1 MVERHR
7 LNKDAVVRLL
17 FTLSSFILFS
27 FSLVAAQTQ
36 VQPSVSYQLSFTN
49 AVHHEAAIQ
58 ARFEGVTSA
67 SLLLSMSSAS
77 PGRYAPHA
85 FAKNLYDLT
94 ATDGTGKVLPL
105 QRISPS
111 QWSVG
116 QHNGTVIVNYRL
128 YGDWGDGTYNQ
139 IDRTHAHLNMP
150 ATLLFASDFAQQS
163 ASVRFDLPDT
173 RWKVATQLQL
183 QADGSYVAPD
193 LQYLMDS
200 PVELSAFSLR
210 SWKVADQQSEATIHL
225 ALHHQGTEQQLDTF
239 TEKAKAVVAEQQKIF
254 GEYPKFDYGQYVF
267 IADYL
272 PYVDGDG
279 MEHRNSTILTDE
291 RSLKAA
297 NYAQIETLSHEFFH
311 AWNVERLRP
320 ADLEPFDFQRANMS
334 RSLWFAEG
342 VTNYYGKLTLS
353 RTGHFD
359 LPAYLDKAVTALNKV
374 MQSPGRQFSPATGM
388 SEMAP
393 FVDAAVSVDPTNYAN
408 SYISYYTYGE
418 VLGLA
423 LDLTLRTEFDGLSLD
438 LLMRKLWLDYGKTG
452 RFYTEQ
458 DVEQA
463 LAALTADPDFAKNF
477 FNRYIN
483 GQQLP
488 DFKALFAAM
497 GLTLASANP
506 TQAFLTS
513 ATLLE
518 QNKQLK
524 VDSNTLIGTPL
535 YQAGVDKGDLL
546 LKLGSYKLSSKAQW
560 DKALARYKPGDS
572 AELSF
577 SSRGKTYTTA
587 VTFTA
592 DPVMALT
599 ENKEASAE
607 QLAKRAL
614 WLKAQP

>member
-1 MVERHR
+1 MVKRH
-7 LNKDAVVRLL
+7 LLKKDLVVRLS
-17 FTLSSFILFS
+17 FALSCVFLCS
-27 FSLVAAQTQ
+27 FSLLAAETS
-36 VQPSVSYQLSFTN
+36 VKPAVSYQLSFAN
-49 AVHHEAAIQ
+49 AAHHEAVIQ
-58 ARFEGVTSA
+58 ARFDGVSSA
-67 SLLLSMSSAS
+67 NLLLSMSSAS

-85 FAKNLYDLT
+85 FAKNIYDLK
-94 ATDGTGKVLPL
+94 ATDSTGKELPL
-105 QRISPS
+105 RRIGPS

-116 QHNGTVIVNYRL
+116 QHDGTVIVNYRL
-128 YGDWGDGTYNQ
+128 YGDRADGTYNQ
-139 IDRTHAHLNMP
+139 IDRSHAHLNMP
-150 ATLLFASDFAQQS
+150 ATLLFSNDYAALPSS
-163 ASVRFDLPDT
+163 LRFDLPDP

-183 QADGSYVAPD
+183 QSDGSYTAPD

-200 PVELSAFSLR
+200 PVELSAFSSR
-210 SWKVADQQSEATIHL
+210 SWQVADHQSEATIHL
-225 ALHHQGTEQQLDTF
+225 VMHHQGTEQQLDIF

-291 RSLKAA
+291 SSLLEA

-334 RSLWFAEG
+334 RNLWFAEG

-359 LPAYLDKAVTALNKV
+359 LATYLEKTVEALNRV
-374 MQSPGRQFSPATGM
+374 QLSPGRQFFAATGM
-388 SEMAP
+388 SELAP

-408 SYISYYTYGE
+408 SFISYYTYGE

-423 LDLTLRTEFDGLSLD
+423 LDLTLRTEFEGLNLD
-438 LLMRKLWLDYGKTG
+438 LLMRKLWQDFGKTG

-458 DVEQA
+458 DLQQA
-463 LAALTADPDFAKNF
+463 LATLTANPDFAKNF
-477 FNRYIN
+477 FSRYIDS
-483 GQQLP
+483 QQLP
-488 DFKALFAAM
+488 DFKTLFAAM
-497 GLTLASANP
+497 GLKLAPAQP
-506 TQAFLTS
+506 KQAFLTA

-535 YQAGVDKGDLL
+535 YQAGVDKGDVL
-546 LKLGSYKLSSKAQW
+546 LKLGRYKLSSKAQW
-560 DKALARYKPGDS
+560 DKALSYYKVGDT

-577 SSRGKTYTTA
+577 SSRGKNYSTQ
-587 VTFTA
+587 VTFSA
-592 DPVMALT
+592 DPSWALT
-599 ENKEASAE
+599 EDKDATAE

-614 WLKAQP
+614 WLKAQR

>member
-1 MVERHR
+1 
-7 LNKDAVVRLL
+7 
-17 FTLSSFILFS
+17 
-27 FSLVAAQTQ
+27 
-36 VQPSVSYQLSFTN
+36 
-49 AVHHEAAIQ
+49 
-58 ARFEGVTSA
+58 
-67 SLLLSMSSAS
+67 
-77 PGRYAPHA
+77 
-85 FAKNLYDLT
+85 
-94 ATDGTGKVLPL
+94 
-105 QRISPS
+105 
-111 QWSVG
+111 
-116 QHNGTVIVNYRL
+116 
-128 YGDWGDGTYNQ
+128 
-139 IDRTHAHLNMP
+139 
-150 ATLLFASDFAQQS
+150 
-163 ASVRFDLPDT
+163 SVRFDLPDA

-225 ALHHQGTEQQLDTF
+225 TLHHQGTEQQFDTF

-334 RSLWFAEG
+334 RNLWFAEG

-374 MQSPGRQFSPATGM
+374 MQSPGRQFFPATGM

-423 LDLTLRTEFDGLSLD
+423 LDLTLRTEFEGLSLD
-438 LLMRKLWLDYGKTG
+438 LLMRKLWLEYGKTG

-458 DVEQA
+458 DLEQA

-477 FNRYIN
+477 FSRYIN

-497 GLTLASANP
+497 GLTLAPAKP

-535 YQAGVDKGDLL
+535 YQAGVDQGDLL
-546 LKLGSYKLSSKAQW
+546 LKLGSYKISSKAQW
-560 DKALARYKPGDS
+560 DKALARYKVGDS

-592 DPVMALT
+592 DPALALT
-599 ENKEASAE
+599 ENKEAGAA

>member
-1 MVERHR
+1 M
-7 LNKDAVVRLL
+7 RLL
-17 FTLSSFILFS
+17 LALSSSILFS
-27 FSLVAAQTQ
+27 SGLLCAEPAVKPA
-36 VQPSVSYQLSFTN
+36 VSYQLSFSN
-49 AVHHEAAIQ
+49 AAHHEAAIE
-58 ARFEGVTSA
+58 ARFDNVRTA
-67 SLLLSMSSAS
+67 NLLLSMSSAS

-85 FAKNLYDLT
+85 FAKNIYDLK
-94 ATDGTGKVLPL
+94 ATDSAGKVLPL
-105 QRISPS
+105 LRISPS

-116 QHNGTVIVNYRL
+116 QHDGTVVVQYRL

-150 ATLLFASDFAQQS
+150 ATLLFATDYAAQPVS
-163 ASVRFDLPDT
+163 LRFYLPDA
-173 RWKVATQLQL
+173 RWKVATQLKHE
-183 QADGSYVAPD
+183 ADGSYSAPD

-200 PVELSAFSLR
+200 PVELSAYSQR

-225 ALHHQGTEQQLDTF
+225 ALHHQGTEQQLDIL

-291 RSLKAA
+291 RSLKEAKF
-297 NYAQIETLSHEFFH
+297 AQIETLSHEFFH

-334 RSLWFAEG
+334 RNLWFAEG
-342 VTNYYGKLTLS
+342 VTNYYGKLVLS

-359 LPAYLDKAVTALNKV
+359 LTTYLDKTVTALNKV
-374 MQSPGRQFSPATGM
+374 KLSPGRQFFPATGM

-438 LLMRKLWLDYGKTG
+438 LLMRKLWQNFGKIG
-452 RFYTEQ
+452 RPYTEQ
-458 DVEQA
+458 DIQLA
-463 LAALTADPDFAKNF
+463 LAELTSSPDFAKTF
-477 FNRYIN
+477 FSRYIY
-483 GQQLP
+483 GQQMP
-488 DFKALFAAM
+488 DFETLFAAM
-497 GLTLASANP
+497 GLKLAIAKP
-506 TQAFLTS
+506 AQAFLTA

-518 QNKQLK
+518 QDKQLK

-546 LKLGSYKLSSKAQW
+546 LTLGSYALSSKAQW
-560 DKALARYKPGDS
+560 QKALSRYKAGDT
-572 AELSF
+572 AELRYI
-577 SSRGKTYTTA
+577 SRGKTYTTQ

-592 DPVMALT
+592 DPSWALT

-607 QLAKRAL
+607 QLARRAL
-614 WLKAQP
+614 WLKAQQ

>member
-1 MVERHR
+1 MRPFF
-7 LNKDAVVRLL
+7 A
-17 FTLSSFILFS
+17 LSSFALLS
-27 FSLVAAQTQ
+27 FSVLATETQ
-36 VQPSVSYQLSFTN
+36 VKPAVSYQLSFSN
-49 AVHHEAAIQ
+49 SAHHEAAIQ
-58 ARFEGVTSA
+58 ARFEGVGSA

-77 PGRYAPHA
+77 PGRYASHA
-85 FAKNLYDLT
+85 FAKNIYDLT
-94 ATDGTGKVLPL
+94 ATDSTGNVLSI
-105 QRISPS
+105 QRIGPS

-116 QHNGTVIVNYRL
+116 QHNGTVVISYRL
-128 YGDWGDGTYNQ
+128 YGDWADGTYNQ

-150 ATLLFASDFAQQS
+150 ATLLFANDYATEPVSL
-163 ASVRFDLPDT
+163 RFDLPDS

-183 QADGSYVAPD
+183 QPDGSYTAPD

-200 PVELSAFSLR
+200 PVELSAFSSR
-210 SWKVADQQSEATIHL
+210 SWKVTDKNSEAIIHL
-225 ALHHQGTEQQLDTF
+225 ALHHQGTEQQLDAF

-254 GEYPKFDYGQYVF
+254 GEYPAFDYGQYVF

-291 RSLKAA
+291 RSLKDA

-334 RSLWFAEG
+334 RNLWFAEG

-359 LPAYLDKAVTALNKV
+359 LSTYLDKTVKALNKV
-374 MQSPGRQFSPATGM
+374 QQSPGRQFFPATGM
-388 SEMAP
+388 SELAP

-423 LDLTLRTEFDGLSLD
+423 LDLTLRSKYEGLSLD
-438 LLMRKLWLDYGKTG
+438 VLMRKLWQDFGKTG
-452 RFYTEQ
+452 RPYTEQ
-458 DVEQA
+458 DLEHA
-463 LAALTADPDFAKNF
+463 LAIVTADPEFAKNF
-477 FNRYIN
+477 FSSYVN

-488 DFKALFAAM
+488 DFTALFADM
-497 GLTLASANP
+497 GLNLAPANADV
-506 TQAFLTS
+506 AFLTA
-513 ATLLE
+513 ATLIE
-518 QNKQLK
+518 QDKQLK
-524 VDSNTLIGTPL
+524 VNSNVLIGTPL
-535 YQAGVDKGDLL
+535 YQAGVDKGDML
-546 LKLGSYKLSSKAQW
+546 LKLGRYKLSSKAQW
-560 DKALARYKPGDS
+560 EKAIAHYKVGDS

-577 SSRGKTYTTA
+577 HSRGKTYKTQ
-587 VTFTA
+587 VTFAA
-592 DPVMALT
+592 DSGWALT
-599 ENKEASAE
+599 ENKQATAE

>member
-1 MVERHR
+1 MVELHT
-7 LNKDAVVRLL
+7 LGKDVVVRLL
-17 FTLSSFILFS
+17 FAFSSFTLFS
-27 FSLVAAQTQ
+27 FSVFATETP
-36 VQPSVSYQLSFTN
+36 VQPAVSYQLSFSN
-49 AVHHEAAIQ
+49 AAHHEAAIQ
-58 ARFEGVTSA
+58 ARFEGVSSA
-67 SLLLSMSSAS
+67 HLLLSMSSAS

-85 FAKNLYDLT
+85 FAKNIYDLK
-94 ATDGTGKVLPL
+94 ATDSTGKVLPL
-105 QRISPS
+105 QRISSS

-116 QHNGTVIVNYRL
+116 QHNGTVIINYRL

-150 ATLLFASDFAQQS
+150 ATLLFAQDYAKQP
-163 ASVRFDLPDT
+163 ASLRFDVPDA
-173 RWKVATQLQL
+173 RWTIATQLQL
-183 QADGSYVAPD
+183 QADGSYAAPD

-200 PVELSAFSLR
+200 PVELSAHSLR
-210 SWKVADQQSEATIHL
+210 SWKVADKHSEATIQL
-225 ALHHQGTEQQLDTF
+225 VLHHQGTEQQLDTF

-254 GEYPKFDYGQYVF
+254 GEYPKFDYGQYLF

-291 RSLKAA
+291 RSLSEA

-334 RSLWFAEG
+334 RNLWFAEG
-342 VTNYYGKLTLS
+342 VTNYYGKLVLS

-359 LPAYLDKAVTALNKV
+359 LATYLDKAVTALNKV
-374 MQSPGRQFSPATGM
+374 QQSPGRQFFSATGM
-388 SEMAP
+388 SELAP

-438 LLMRKLWLDYGKTG
+438 LLMRKLWQDFGKVG
-452 RFYTEQ
+452 RPYTEQ
-458 DVEQA
+458 DLQQA
-463 LAALTADPDFAKNF
+463 LAELTANPDFAKNF
-477 FNRYIN
+477 FSRYIY

-488 DFKALFAAM
+488 DFEALFAAM
-497 GLTLASANP
+497 GLKLAAAKP
-506 TQAFLTS
+506 TQAFLTA

-518 QNKQLK
+518 QDKQLK

-546 LKLGSYKLSSKAQW
+546 LKLGRYKLSSKAQW
-560 DKALARYKPGDS
+560 DKALASYKVGDTT
-572 AELSF
+572 ELSF
-577 SSRGKTYTTA
+577 SSRGKTYSTQ

-592 DPVMALT
+592 DQSWALT

-607 QLAKRAL
+607 QLTKRAL
-614 WLKAQP
+614 WLKAQQ

>member
-1 MVERHR
+1 MR
-7 LNKDAVVRLL
+7 LFFAM
-17 FTLSSFILFS
+17 SSFIGLS
-27 FSLVAAQTQ
+27 FSLLATETQ
-36 VQPSVSYQLSFTN
+36 LKPAVSYQLSFTN
-49 AVHHEAAIQ
+49 AAHHEAAIQ
-58 ARFEGVTSA
+58 VRFDAVSSA
-67 SLLLSMSSAS
+67 NLLLSMSSAS

-85 FAKNLYDLT
+85 FAKNIYGLT
-94 ATDGTGKVLPL
+94 ATDSMGKVLPV
-105 QRISPS
+105 QRINPS

-150 ATLLFASDFAQQS
+150 ATLLFAQDYAQHS
-163 ASVRFDLPDT
+163 ASLRFDLPDA

-183 QADGSYVAPD
+183 QADGSYLAPD

-200 PVELSAFSLR
+200 PVELSAHSNR
-210 SWKVADQQSEATIHL
+210 SWKVADQESQATIHL
-225 ALHHQGTEQQLDTF
+225 VMHHQGTEQQLDIF

-254 GEYPKFDYGQYVF
+254 GEYPGFDYGHYVF

-272 PYVDGDG
+272 PHVDGDG

-291 RSLKAA
+291 RSLQEA

-311 AWNVERLRP
+311 GWNVERLRP

-334 RSLWFAEG
+334 RNLWFAEG

-359 LPAYLDKAVTALNKV
+359 LATYLDKTVAALNRV
-374 MQSPGRQFSPATGM
+374 QFSPGRQFFSATGM
-388 SEMAP
+388 SELAP

-423 LDLTLRTEFDGLSLD
+423 LDLTLRTEFEGLSLD
-438 LLMRKLWLDYGKTG
+438 VLMRKLWQDFGKTG
-452 RFYTEQ
+452 RPYTEQ
-458 DVEQA
+458 DLQQA
-463 LAALTADPDFAKNF
+463 LATVTGNADFAKHF
-477 FNRYIN
+477 FSRYIQ
-483 GQQLP
+483 GQQIP
-488 DFKALFAAM
+488 DFEALFTAM
-497 GLTLASANP
+497 GLTLTQAQP
-506 TQAFLTS
+506 TRAFLTA
-513 ATLLE
+513 ATLVE
-518 QNKQLK
+518 QDKQLQ

-535 YQAGVDKGDLL
+535 YQSGVDKGDLL
-546 LKLGSYKLSSKAQW
+546 LKLGSYPLSSKTQW
-560 DKALARYKPGDS
+560 EKALAFYKVGDK

-577 SSRGKTYTTA
+577 SSRGKAYSTE
-587 VTFTA
+587 VTFVA
-592 DPVMALT
+592 DPRWALT